1 MKKLLTALAFLPSAY
16 AQIAEADVM
25 QTYSITEVYNEPD
38 YIGGASD
45 GSNMYSIFTGTFTY
59 DVTTGTISA
68 LQGTLSE
75 VMTGSSQSTETL
87 LSLGYQLAPTAV
99 NPGNDNWYTA
109 SSGTQ
114 ESDGNGGLL
123 ASTYLNNSTTL
134 FKTITGNNV
143 AYSGTTVSGY
153 AYNAG
158 ISGNNFGGSVRTGAG
173 GNANVTIDVSY
184 NSSLGTLVAA
194 SNLNQ
199 LSYNDC
205 TAGGAGLMGGLC
217 MTGNG
222 SATGGTMFGYATSE
236 VVSEVT
242 GASVP
247 EPATLPLLAT
257 GFAAF
262 GAAYRRSKS
271 TV

>member
-143 AYSGTTVSGY
+143 AYDGTTVSGY

-158 ISGNNFGGSVRTGAG
+158 ISGNNFGGTVRSGVG
-173 GNANVTIDVSY
+173 GNADVTIDVYY
-184 NSSLGTLVAA
+184 NSSTGTLEAA
-194 SNLNQ
+194 TNLNQ

-205 TAGGAGLMGGLC
+205 TAGGAGLMSGLC

-236 VVSEVT
+236 T
-242 GASVP
+242 IT
-247 EPATLPLLAT
+247 AT
-257 GFAAF
+257 
-262 GAAYRRSKS
+262 SS
-271 TV
+271 TVPVPGAVWTFLGGALGMLGLGKRRRMF